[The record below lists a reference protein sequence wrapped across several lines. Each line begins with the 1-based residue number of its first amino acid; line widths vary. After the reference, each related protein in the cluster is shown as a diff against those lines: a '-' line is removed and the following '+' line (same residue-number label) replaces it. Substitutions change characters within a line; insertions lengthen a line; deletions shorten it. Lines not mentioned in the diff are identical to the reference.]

1 VDGKTHP
8 RLQARPRTRIHPTQR
23 QTMKK
28 ALDDAALGI
37 LFRDARSYN
46 RWSAETIPDKTLHEL
61 YDLLKF
67 GPTAMNSTPA
77 RFVFVRS
84 GEAKARLVGCLMPGN
99 VVKVEQAPVTVII
112 GMDENFPGKL
122 ATLFPHVPGAAARFT
137 DAALHQT
144 TMVRNANLQGAYL
157 ILAARALGLDCGPMS
172 GFDNAKVDAAFFA
185 GTSIKSNF
193 LCALGNGTTELLFPR
208 LPRLGF
214 DEACKIV

>member
-1 VDGKTHP
+1 
-8 RLQARPRTRIHPTQR
+8 
-23 QTMKK
+23 MKK
-28 ALDDAALGI
+28 ALDDAALNL

-46 RWSAETIPDKTLHEL
+46 RWSAETVSDKTLHDL
-61 YDLLKF
+61 YELLKF

-77 RFVFVRS
+77 RFVFVKS
-84 GEAKARLVGCLMPGN
+84 ADAKARLVGCLMSGN

-112 GMDENFPGKL
+112 GMDEGFPEKL
-122 ATLFPHVPGAAARFT
+122 ATLFPHVQGAAGKFT
-137 DAALHQT
+137 DAGLLQS
-144 TMVRNANLQGAYL
+144 TMMRNGTLQGAYL

-172 GFDNAKVDAAFFA
+172 GFDHAKIDAAFFA

-208 LPRLGF
+208 LPRLAF